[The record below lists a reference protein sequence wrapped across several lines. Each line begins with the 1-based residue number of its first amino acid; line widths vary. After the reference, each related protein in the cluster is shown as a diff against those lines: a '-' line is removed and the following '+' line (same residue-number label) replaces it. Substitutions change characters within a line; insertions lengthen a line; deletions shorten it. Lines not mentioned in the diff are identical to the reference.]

1 MKSFFFTLI
10 AAATLLLSTITAFAD
25 VVSLPVII
33 LFEVMPFVLAGVL
46 LIAVAV
52 VLFFLIRKLSKNKKS
67 QKESDSQ

>member
-67 QKESDSQ
+67 QKEADSQ

>member
-1 MKSFFFTLI
+1 
-10 AAATLLLSTITAFAD
+10 

-67 QKESDSQ
+67 QKEADSQ

>member
-52 VLFFLIRKLSKNKKS
+52 VLFFLIRKLSKNRKS